1 METRERTDLKSE
13 VSMSESIE
21 KKYFEEE
28 RKNLIVEYINKNAK
42 ATVPE
47 LCTEFS
53 VSSATI
59 RNDLRALANKGLI
72 NRTHG
77 GAISN
82 QNVSFEQEN
91 REKSVRRV
99 EAKEAIAQLAAEY
112 IREGDSICLDA
123 GTTMYK
129 LAQRLTAFRELTVVT
144 YDIGIANFLENHTSN
159 RVIIAGGM
167 IRKKFNYTVGEMALA
182 VLERLNVDTFFLTAN
197 GVCLQKGLSTPD
209 IETSRLKRTMISNSN
224 TTILLADSSKVD
236 AVSFARF
243 AGFEDLDVVITDQ
256 DVAPAFV
263 KGLER
268 QEILVKLA
276 KYRGSRQ

>member
-1 METRERTDLKSE
+1 
-13 VSMSESIE
+13 MSESIE